1 MTDNLKKISAV
12 VHISDENNLKRLRS
26 ETDKLFVYTVRKAIC
41 GYTADEKKRIISC
54 LISKLK

>member
-12 VHISDENNLKRLRS
+12 VHISDENILKRLIY
-26 ETDKLFVYTVRKAIC
+26 ETDKLFVYTVRKSIY
-41 GYTADEKKRIISC
+41 GYTSDEKKRIISS